1 MYIPIIK
8 LNEIKANKIVEL
20 MQMNINNLMLI
31 IKTNKN

>member
-8 LNEIKANKIVEL
+8 SNEIKANKIIEL